1 MKRVLKKLISPRF
14 LILIAAT
21 IVAIFLAFVPSAQ
34 AWVSSNMTLVEN
46 WERDTNMPSSI
57 LIVFGVLVIGSF
69 VYLIYDAL
77 KDSDTK
83 RIEKKL
89 DQIIDLIKLWKGGNH
104 DDTDKN
110 QSKE

>member
-1 MKRVLKKLISPRF
+1 M
-14 LILIAAT
+14 
-21 IVAIFLAFVPSAQ
+21 AIFLAFVPSAQ
-34 AWVSSNMTLVEN
+34 AWVSTNMTLVEN

-57 LIVFGVLVIGSF
+57 LIIFGVLVIGS
-69 VYLIYDAL
+69 
-77 KDSDTK
+77 SDTK